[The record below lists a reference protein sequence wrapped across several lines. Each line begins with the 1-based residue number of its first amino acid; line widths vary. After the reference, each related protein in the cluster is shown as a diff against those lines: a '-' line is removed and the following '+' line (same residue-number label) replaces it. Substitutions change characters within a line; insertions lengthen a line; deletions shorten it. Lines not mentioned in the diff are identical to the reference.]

1 MTLRGYW
8 LDTAAAG
15 WWSHAVCHRQIL
27 LQYLLFFSSCRQN
40 CILQLYFYCLT
51 THKLRSEGFSKIFV
65 FSNSGKASQSIKNT
79 WTKVIMYWKLRTKH
93 FSGFTRANGKSFRKI
108 TQKPGVWSDPL
119 SVSGNHKLHFNTHSW
134 RHRDTAWW
142 KLQPGIYWVCWWAK
156 NTLFIFY
163 FQYFL
168 WVLKLHIPLQ
178 NVRHH

>member
-1 MTLRGYW
+1 MTWRGYW
-8 LDTAAAG
+8 LDTAAG
-15 WWSHAVCHRQIL
+15 WRWSHAVCHRQIL

-65 FSNSGKASQSIKNT
+65 LQRQRQSFTANKTIHEQKWLCIENSVLGIFQDF
-79 WTKVIMYWKLRTKH
+79 L
-93 FSGFTRANGKSFRKI
+93 GANGKSFRKI

-134 RHRDTAWW
+134 RHCTVVW
-142 KLQPGIYWVCWWAK
+142 KLKLQLVLGMARAK